1 MAASYALP
9 LNGSATHAHTHFGH
23 GHTRSQH
30 RKAVPE
36 RLALA
41 QAPTNGTASTSLG
54 TLQKDV
60 QSGNLRPHTYSQ
72 SLPQNPSVEPRPKK
86 AVHQHFTV
94 QPQLRGL
101 ENSGSQP
108 IHMDHG
114 HSRSLAVLPR
124 LQAGFGYPNVD
135 KDVRMSP
142 DFANG
147 DPQRES
153 LTALEALSSMLI
165 PLPFALVSLV
175 LCSQLPLPQVDLTH
189 AKLKSDT
196 EEQGIQTRTSDLGSL
211 SGLIALC
218 ALVSGTLLLVGVV
231 GKWQG
236 KTDALDRR
244 KRSHSSLGH
253 RGGTSKTGSDI
264 LSLETIRR
272 ITRRILAVGLPIFGA
287 SMVGGPGPALILL
300 VATVGDL
307 ANSEGTT
314 GHMGRSGG
322 WSRLLRIRKWT
333 IVVIFLQIIA
343 DLAGAII
350 HTTTIWPSIIG
361 YTALAISA
369 FVLPPPYSTPRVM
382 ASAITSPMSKSAE
395 KTSAVLTPWEAPQ
408 LRVKSLTGWR
418 ARSPLIS
425 TPKDTNLTLVAGSLT
440 ALPCI
445 AWLLTI
451 FPTTNPIAI
460 VPVAAGIMT
469 CTLGALSFTF
479 AYPRSLMTEKKLGM
493 AGGLV
498 LPIVLQEMVKVQSWL
513 VFAFQGFIVGL
524 FWFAL
529 NIDTLAAQ
537 RVPYTV
543 SPHTHHHGLKS
554 AKGPHSRFTDLLL
567 STLRDWPLLH
577 SILVEKDSRRI
588 FYFMCLN
595 FAFMLVQTFYA
606 IVTGSLGLLSDS
618 IHMLFDCL
626 ALVVGLCAAVM
637 SKWPPSVRFPYGF
650 GKMDTLAGFANG
662 VFLMLISVEIIYEAI
677 ERLVEGSQMQ
687 RLGELLTVSSLG
699 LVVNLVGMFAFG
711 HAHHGHGHSHGGHD
725 HSHESHDH
733 SHKGHDHSHDGVGH
747 AQAGHGHSHDDCES
761 RSHSH
766 ATPHLPHEEH
776 EHSGPNHVCDHQQTL
791 TNQSHRRHSR
801 AMPSNPIENSVP
813 LTPSPFSVPQTP
825 SKPPPKHAHHHHGN
839 ENMHGIFLH
848 VLADTLGSVAV
859 VFSTILIHYTGW
871 AGFDPLASCLIAI
884 LIFASAVPLVTSSAQ
899 RLLLAVPEDTEFDL
913 REALAG
919 VGSLKGVMGVQVPRF
934 WMGEG
939 EEGGVQGVMHVVVG
953 RGNEADEVR
962 ERAVKYLQ
970 ERGMDVLV
978 QVEREGEGR
987 CWCGGAGN
995 GLANGAVGAPTRE
1008 AFAGKDA

>member
-9 LNGSATHAHTHFGH
+9 LNGSVTHAHSHFGH

-41 QAPTNGTASTSLG
+41 QTPANGTAPLNQG
-54 TLQKDV
+54 NLQKDDR
-60 QSGNLRPHTYSQ
+60 SSSLRPHTHSQ
-72 SLPQNPSVEPRPKK
+72 SLPQNSSIEPRETKDKHYHPT
-86 AVHQHFTV
+86 VV
-94 QPQLRGL
+94 QPQPRGL
-101 ENSGSQP
+101 ENASPQS

-124 LQAGFGYPNVD
+124 LQAGYGFPNVD
-135 KDVRMSP
+135 KDVHVSP

-147 DPQRES
+147 EYRRETLS
-153 LTALEALSSMLI
+153 ILEAMSSVLI

-175 LCSQLPLPQVDLTH
+175 LCSQSPLLPVDSAS
-189 AKLKSDT
+189 AKLKDSV
-196 EEQGIQTRTSDLGSL
+196 EEQGMETRHSGSVHISRL
-211 SGLIALC
+211 VTLC
-218 ALVSGTLLLVGVV
+218 ALISGTLLSVGVI

-236 KTDALDRR
+236 RTDALDRR

-253 RGGTSKTGSDI
+253 RGVTSKTGSYI
-264 LSLETIRR
+264 MSLETIRR
-272 ITRRILAVGLPIFGA
+272 VTRRILAVGLPIFGA
-287 SMVGGPGPALILL
+287 SMVGGPGPALVLL

-307 ANSEGTT
+307 ANSEGST
-314 GHMGRSGG
+314 GHMGRSRDWG
-322 WSRLLRIRKWT
+322 RLLQLRKWT
-333 IVVIFLQIIA
+333 IVVISLQTIA
-343 DLAGAII
+343 DLARAII
-350 HTTTIWPSIIG
+350 HTTAIWPLVTG
-361 YTALAISA
+361 YTALAIST
-369 FVLPPPYSTPRVM
+369 FVLPPPYSTPRVA
-382 ASAITSPMSKSAE
+382 ASAITSPMPKSVE

-408 LRVKSLTGWR
+408 VRAKSLTR
-418 ARSPLIS
+418 PTARSPLVS
-425 TPKDTNLTLVAGSLT
+425 TPKDTNLTLVAGFLT
-440 ALPCI
+440 ALPCA
-445 AWLLTI
+445 AWLPSI
-451 FPTTNPIAI
+451 FSTTTSIAI
-460 VPVAAGIMT
+460 TPLATGIMI
-469 CTLGALSFTF
+469 CVLSALTF
-479 AYPRSLMTEKKLGM
+479 IFASPRSLMTEKKLGS

-498 LPIVLQEMVKVQSWL
+498 IPIVLQEMVKVQSWL
-513 VFAFQGFIVGL
+513 MFAFQGVTAGL
-524 FWFAL
+524 FWLAL

-537 RVPYTV
+537 PVPYV
-543 SPHTHHHGLKS
+543 KSIHTHHHGPKL
-554 AKGPHSRFTDLLL
+554 AKGPHSRFTGLLL

-662 VFLMLISVEIIYEAI
+662 VFLMLISVEIIYEAV

-699 LVVNLVGMFAFG
+699 LIVNLVGMFAFG

-733 SHKGHDHSHDGVGH
+733 AHDGHDHSNSMVGH
-747 AQAGHGHSHDDCES
+747 AQTVHGHSHDDC

-766 ATPHLPHEEH
+766 AAPYMPHEEH
-776 EHSGPNHVCDHQQTL
+776 DHCGPENVHVHQKSL
-791 TNQSHRRHSR
+791 TNHSHRRHSR
-801 AMPSNPIENSVP
+801 AIPSAPTQSSVP
-813 LTPSPFSVPQTP
+813 PTPSSFPVPQTP
-825 SKPPPKHAHHHHGN
+825 FKPPPKDTHHHHGN

-884 LIFASAVPLVTSSAQ
+884 LIFASAVPLVTSSAK

-953 RGNEADEVR
+953 KGSEIDEAR
-962 ERAVKYLQ
+962 ARAVKYLQ

-987 CWCGGAGN
+987 CWCGGAGTGVVN
-995 GLANGAVGAPTRE
+995 GGLTRE
-1008 AFAGKDA
+1008 AFTEKDA